1 MPSRTNCRCWLVLVL
16 CLLPALARAH
26 PEGDDTGLINGLMH
40 PVFGVDHLLAMISV
54 GVVSVQLGGHNLWRL
69 PMVFVGA
76 MTTGAILG
84 IRQVVLPGTE
94 LGIDASV
101 LILGS
106 TIIVAHPLTRP
117 WAITALVGLFGLCH
131 GYTHGLELPRS
142 VSPMVYTL
150 GFVIGTA
157 SLHILGMVIAEVATM
172 KAWLQQGL
180 RLIGAGVAVSGAL
193 FLVQMVAAPV

>member
-1 MPSRTNCRCWLVLVL
+1 MPSRTNSGCRLVLFL

-26 PEGDDTGLINGLMH
+26 PEGSDSGLINGLTH
-40 PVFGVDHLLAMISV
+40 PVLGVDHLLAMLSV
-54 GVVSVQLGGHNLWRL
+54 GVVSVQLSGHNLWRV
-69 PMVFVGA
+69 PMAFVGA
-76 MTTGAILG
+76 MTIGAILG

-94 LGIDASV
+94 LGIDVSV

-106 TIIVAHPLTRP
+106 TIIVARPLTWP

-131 GYTHGLELPRS
+131 GYAHGVELPRS
-142 VSPMVYTL
+142 VSPMLYTL

-157 SLHILGMVIAEVATM
+157 ALHILGMVIAEVATM

-180 RLIGAGVAVSGAL
+180 RFIGAAVAVSGAL
-193 FLVQMVAAPV
+193 FLVQTAAAPV